1 MAVPEEIRNVS
12 RPEHTVVCDSGH
24 DGPDRYMVR
33 QREPGTKINGKV
45 IGHIYNGRFIP
56 LENKRILPMDF
67 PEIAVYGSAA
77 VANSVSEDIFRD
89 LTEIF
94 ELRQAVSIMAI
105 AQVRAISPGVVDSEI
120 QAKYKDSFLQI
131 YYPYAQLSK
140 NLIGDLLQSIGK
152 HPSYC
157 QEFYK
162 RRLEKVLPE
171 SHIAIDGML

>member
-1 MAVPEEIRNVS
+1 MNKNKYDIFKGA
-12 RPEHTVVCDSGH
+12 
-24 DGPDRYMVR
+24 RYGSPR
-33 QREPGTKINGKV
+33 RDTKRIKARTQTKINGKV

-105 AQVRAISPGVVDSEI
+105 AQVRAIS
-120 QAKYKDSFLQI
+120 KFR
-131 YYPYAQLSK
+131 
-140 NLIGDLLQSIGK
+140 QSTK
-152 HPSYC
+152 TVSYRFTTRMRSS
-157 QEFYK
+157 QK
-162 RRLEKVLPE
+162 T
-171 SHIAIDGML
+171 S